1 MKTAELT
8 PHGRFCENRRMD
20 VFAIIAERKIREAME
35 RGEFN
40 NLAGRGKPLVM
51 EDLSAVPEELR
62 MAYKVMKN
70 AGCVPP
76 EVELSNEVA
85 SLRRLVL
92 EMEESE
98 ERMKKVRELNFK
110 LMKLEMTRKRPL
122 SLDVLPEYQA
132 KLLDR
137 LGDG

>member
-1 MKTAELT
+1 
-8 PHGRFCENRRMD
+8 MD

-76 EVELSNEVA
+76 EIELSNEVA

-122 SLDVLPEYQA
+122 SLDLLPEYQA

-137 LGDG
+137 LGGG

>member
-1 MKTAELT
+1 
-8 PHGRFCENRRMD
+8 MD

-51 EDLSAVPEELR
+51 EDLSAIPEELR

>member
-1 MKTAELT
+1 
-8 PHGRFCENRRMD
+8 
-20 VFAIIAERKIREAME
+20 ME
-35 RGEFN
+35 RGEFD

-70 AGCVPP
+70 AGCIPP

-98 ERMKKVRELNFK
+98 ERMKKVRELNYK

-122 SLDVLPEYQA
+122 SLDLLPEYQG

>member
-1 MKTAELT
+1 
-8 PHGRFCENRRMD
+8 MD
-20 VFAIIAERKIREAME
+20 VFAIIAERRIREAME

-40 NLAGRGKPLVM
+40 NLAGHGKPLVM

-62 MAYKVMKN
+62 MAYKVLKN

-122 SLDVLPEYQA
+122 SLDLLPEYQG